1 MRECSYSNS
10 HAQWIARIE
19 HQLALDVHDSRYLN
33 AAFEDAADDAVLSP
47 GLPFAD
53 FAVRV
58 KARQFRA
65 GPRAAGRTIVGF
77 PGTEHEIFA
86 VHAGKLRRAKQFDM
100 VNLFAVS
107 AGDAVIAKRLSNC
120 PGEQREF
127 VDILKGQF
135 HAVISH

>member
-1 MRECSYSNS
+1 MRECSYSNT

-19 HQLALDVHDSRYLN
+19 HQLGLGVHESRSLN
-33 AAFEDAADDAVLSP
+33 AGIHLAISHLHAAFEDAADNAFLSP

-107 AGDAVIAKRLSNC
+107 AGDA
-120 PGEQREF
+120 
-127 VDILKGQF
+127 
-135 HAVISH
+135 